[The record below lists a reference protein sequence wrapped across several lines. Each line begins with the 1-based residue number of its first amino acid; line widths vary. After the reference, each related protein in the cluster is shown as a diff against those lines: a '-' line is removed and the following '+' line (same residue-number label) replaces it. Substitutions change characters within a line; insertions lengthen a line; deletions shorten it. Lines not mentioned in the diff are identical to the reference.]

1 MRLDRYANPTW
12 KNQGGKFGDGAGN
25 GISPGTQEKPP
36 SSQDGEQDG
45 PPQTPSPLP
54 PVGSPKVTD
63 STVARR
69 RQFAPPLRRSHTD
82 GRTSAVTR
90 DLEGDDGEQSQ
101 NSDPWEAGEDGSGE
115 ARGDKTPTPTT
126 GQFKEMLGSYIDQE
140 AEVDRLIEMAER
152 VSEHRVKEERRRVEL
167 EAAAAIERSA
177 LLTPDIKNALLSP
190 SQKSA
195 LASTPAGLGLQ
206 GFLSPMPPLPSG
218 ASSVYSPSPLPTGGS
233 SAYSP
238 QPSAR
243 SDGLSPAVP
252 VSPVVSR
259 RVEIK
264 LHIRELRVK
273 QRLLPA
279 ATLLSHLGSSSYSGS
294 EQQIQKHAKAA
305 AGYAY
310 IALSFARNENVDPA
324 LQGRCAYYVALA
336 EFLLAEKNDSGLP
349 LPPISDKHSSWSVE
363 DDENDVSVA
372 IRYFQVACDA
382 QGVYDEGAW
391 AVEWIEY
398 FGSMEKRAEEMKGD
412 VRPESSGS
420 WREWIWSKVSR
431 TKDEP
436 GAENDDTD
444 AARTRKPLS
453 KQEVRDYHAAKDA
466 RRGSDDSP
474 RLWQRL
480 SFLSNGTSSR
490 QSTWD
495 YFNQPSS
502 PPEEEQ
508 QTTTTQSPP
517 PNDRSDRNPSPTLPP
532 PVTSPGHS
540 RTKSIIFQ
548 EPSDSPPSSASSSRP
563 SIYQR
568 RSSRRG
574 SLIVDVLARVT
585 GRERRR
591 SELDKAE
598 EGDSPFRGT
607 FGDGEGDGVGN
618 EALKKRRSGGE
629 EGRGE
634 EMVLLYDRK
643 GTQTTH
649 TVIMDQSPFNE
660 LPAEIRNYI
669 YDLALTQEFTIQV
682 LMRSSSKRGTMLVLR
697 GDRKHFRAL
706 TRVSKQARAESLRL
720 FYSSNSFK
728 VSLAHSLANE
738 HSGPRGESDV
748 LKPLTRFIKS
758 FTDIG
763 NVTLGYLEVFV
774 SSSKWGKD
782 F

>member
-1 MRLDRYANPTW
+1 MRLDRYADPTW
-12 KNQGGKFGDGAGN
+12 KNNGGKLGDGASD
-25 GISPGTQEKPP
+25 GISPGTQEKPQ
-36 SSQDGEQDG
+36 SSQDGEEDG

-54 PVGSPKVTD
+54 SAWSPKITD
-63 STVARR
+63 SSVARR
-69 RQFAPPLRRSHTD
+69 RQFAPPLRRLHTD
-82 GRTSAVTR
+82 GRTSAVQG
-90 DLEGDDGEQSQ
+90 DLEGDDGDQSQ
-101 NSDPWEAGEDGSGE
+101 NSDPWDGGEDESGG
-115 ARGDKTPTPTT
+115 ARGDRTPTPTT

-152 VSEHRVKEERRRVEL
+152 VSEHRVQEERRRVEL

-195 LASTPAGLGLQ
+195 LVSTPAGLGLQ

-218 ASSVYSPSPLPTGGS
+218 ASSVYSPSPWPTGGS

-252 VSPVVSR
+252 VCPVVSR

-264 LHIRELRVK
+264 LQIRELRVK

-279 ATLLSHLGSSSYSGS
+279 ATLLSHLGSSSYNGS

-310 IALSFARNENVDPA
+310 IAHSFARNENVDPA

-336 EFLLAEKNDSGLP
+336 EFLLAEKDENGLP
-349 LPPISDKHSSWSVE
+349 LPPISNKHSSWSVG

-372 IRYFQVACDA
+372 SRYFGMACQAKDA
-382 QGVYDEGAW
+382 YDEGAW
-391 AVEWIEY
+391 AVEWLGY
-398 FGSMEKRAEEMKGD
+398 FGHLERRAEEIKLQGD
-412 VRPESSGS
+412 GRPESSGS
-420 WREWIWSKVSR
+420 WREWIRTKVSR

-436 GAENDDTD
+436 DAESEDTK
-444 AARTRKPLS
+444 AARTRKPMS
-453 KQEVRDYHAAKDA
+453 KQEVRDYHAANDV

-480 SFLSNGTSSR
+480 SFLSNGIPSR

-495 YFNQPSS
+495 YFKQPSLS
-502 PPEEEQ
+502 SEEEEQ
-508 QTTTTQSPP
+508 TSTIRSPP
-517 PNDRSDRNPSPTLPP
+517 PNDRSDRTPSPTLPP

-591 SELDKAE
+591 SELEKAE

-607 FGDGEGDGVGN
+607 FGDGDGSEG
-618 EALKKRRSGGE
+618 LKRRKGGA
-629 EGRGE
+629 EGVGE
-634 EMVLLYDRK
+634 EMV
-643 GTQTTH
+643 
-649 TVIMDQSPFNE
+649 
-660 LPAEIRNYI
+660 
-669 YDLALTQEFTIQV
+669 
-682 LMRSSSKRGTMLVLR
+682 
-697 GDRKHFRAL
+697 
-706 TRVSKQARAESLRL
+706 
-720 FYSSNSFK
+720 
-728 VSLAHSLANE
+728 
-738 HSGPRGESDV
+738 
-748 LKPLTRFIKS
+748 
-758 FTDIG
+758 
-763 NVTLGYLEVFV
+763 
-774 SSSKWGKD
+774 
-782 F
+782 